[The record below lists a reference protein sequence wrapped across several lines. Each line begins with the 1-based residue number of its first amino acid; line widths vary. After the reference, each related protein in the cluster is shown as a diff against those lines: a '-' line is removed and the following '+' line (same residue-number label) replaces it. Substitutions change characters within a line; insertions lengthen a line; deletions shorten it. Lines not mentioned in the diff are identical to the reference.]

1 MIDRNQQ
8 ETTAMSIFSRLTDII
23 NSNISALLDKA
34 ENPEKMIRMVIQE
47 MEDTLVEVRSSTA
60 RVMAEKK
67 TLTRR
72 LEQLRAQAEDWEYK
86 AELALSKDR
95 EDLARSALA
104 EKAAIQSRVEATEAD
119 LFKLDETLDKLD
131 GEINQLQDK
140 LNDAR
145 ARQKTIV
152 MRTRATSTRRDVRKQ
167 LSNQAIDNAMDKFEH
182 YERKIDQMEGQIDSD
197 KVEHRGLQA
206 EFDELA
212 REENIDQE
220 LRELKDRLKS
230 K

>member
-1 MIDRNQQ
+1 
-8 ETTAMSIFSRLTDII
+8 MSIFSRLSDII

-72 LEQLRAQAEDWEYK
+72 LDQLRAQAEDWEYK

-95 EDLARSALA
+95 EDLARAALL
-104 EKAAIQSRVEATEAD
+104 EKAAIQTRVETTEAD

-131 GEINQLQDK
+131 GEINLLQEK

-167 LSNQAIDNAMDKFEH
+167 LSNQAIDNAMDKFEY

-197 KVEHRGLQA
+197 SVEQKGLQA

-220 LRELKDRLKS
+220 LQELKDRVKS

>member
-1 MIDRNQQ
+1 
-8 ETTAMSIFSRLTDII
+8 MSIFSRLSDII
-23 NSNISALLDKA
+23 NSNISSLLDKA
-34 ENPEKMIRMVIQE
+34 ENPEKLIRMVIQE

-67 TLTRR
+67 TVTRR
-72 LEQLRAQAEDWEYK
+72 LDQLRAQAEDWEYK
-86 AELALSKDR
+86 AELALSKER
-95 EDLARSALA
+95 EDLARAALL
-104 EKAAIQSRVEATEAD
+104 EKATLQARVEATEAD

-131 GEINQLQDK
+131 GEISLLQDK

-152 MRTRATSTRRDVRKQ
+152 MRTRATTTRRDVRKQ
-167 LSNQAIDNAMDKFEH
+167 LSNQAIDNAMDKFEY
-182 YERKIDQMEGQIDSD
+182 YERKIDMMEGQIES
-197 KVEHRGLQA
+197 EGAEQRGLQV

-212 REENIDQE
+212 REENIDKE
-220 LRELKDRLKS
+220 LQELKDRLKS

>member
-1 MIDRNQQ
+1 
-8 ETTAMSIFSRLTDII
+8 MSIFSRLSDII

-72 LEQLRAQAEDWEYK
+72 LDQLRAQVEDWEYK

-95 EDLARSALA
+95 EDLARAALL
-104 EKAAIQSRVEATEAD
+104 EKAAIQARVEATEAD

-131 GEINQLQDK
+131 GEIHLLQEK

-197 KVEHRGLQA
+197 SVEQKGLQA

-212 REENIDQE
+212 REENIDRE
-220 LRELKDRLKS
+220 LRELKDRVKS

>member
-1 MIDRNQQ
+1 
-8 ETTAMSIFSRLTDII
+8 MSIFSRLSDII
-23 NSNISALLDKA
+23 NSNISSLLDKA

-86 AELALSKDR
+86 AELALSKER
-95 EDLARSALA
+95 EDLARSALL
-104 EKAAIQSRVEATEAD
+104 EKAAIQTRVETTEAD
-119 LFKLDETLDKLD
+119 MFKLDETLDKLD
-131 GEINQLQDK
+131 GEIHLLQEK

-167 LSNQAIDNAMDKFEH
+167 LSNQAIDNAMDKFEY

-197 KVEHRGLQA
+197 SVEQKGLQA

-212 REENIDQE
+212 RAENIDQE
-220 LRELKDRLKS
+220 LQDLKDRLKS

>member
-1 MIDRNQQ
+1 
-8 ETTAMSIFSRLTDII
+8 MSIFSRLSDII
-23 NSNISALLDKA
+23 NSNISSLLDKA

-86 AELALSKDR
+86 AELALSKER
-95 EDLARSALA
+95 EDLARSALL
-104 EKAAIQSRVEATEAD
+104 EKATIQTRVETTEAD
-119 LFKLDETLDKLD
+119 MFKLDETLDKLD
-131 GEINQLQDK
+131 GEIHLLQEK

-152 MRTRATSTRRDVRKQ
+152 MRTRATTTRRDVRKQ
-167 LSNQAIDNAMDKFEH
+167 LSNQAIDNAMDKFEY

-197 KVEHRGLQA
+197 SVEQKGLQA

-220 LRELKDRLKS
+220 LQDLKDRLKS

>member
-1 MIDRNQQ
+1 
-8 ETTAMSIFSRLTDII
+8 MSIFSRLTDII

-72 LEQLRAQAEDWEYK
+72 LEQLRAQAEDWEFK

>member
-95 EDLARSALA
+95 EDLARSALT

-197 KVEHRGLQA
+197 KVEQRGLQA

-212 REENIDQE
+212 REENIDKE

>member
-1 MIDRNQQ
+1 
-8 ETTAMSIFSRLTDII
+8 MSIFSRLSDII

-72 LEQLRAQAEDWEYK
+72 LDQLRAQAEDWVYK

-95 EDLARSALA
+95 EDLARAALL
-104 EKAAIQSRVEATEAD
+104 EKATIQTRVETTEAD

-131 GEINQLQDK
+131 GEINLLQEK

-167 LSNQAIDNAMDKFEH
+167 LSNQAIDNAMDKFEY

-197 KVEHRGLQA
+197 SVEQKGLQA

-220 LRELKDRLKS
+220 LQELKDRVKS

>member
-1 MIDRNQQ
+1 
-8 ETTAMSIFSRLTDII
+8 MSIFSRLSDII
-23 NSNISALLDKA
+23 NSNISSLLDKA

-86 AELALSKDR
+86 AELALSKER
-95 EDLARSALA
+95 EDLARSALL
-104 EKAAIQSRVEATEAD
+104 EKATIQSRVETTEAD
-119 LFKLDETLDKLD
+119 MFKLDETLDKLD
-131 GEINQLQDK
+131 GEIHLLQEK

-167 LSNQAIDNAMDKFEH
+167 LSNQAIDNAMDKFEY

-197 KVEHRGLQA
+197 SVEQKGLQA

-212 REENIDQE
+212 RAENIDQE
-220 LRELKDRLKS
+220 LQDLKDRLKS

>member
-1 MIDRNQQ
+1 
-8 ETTAMSIFSRLTDII
+8 MSIFSRLSDII
-23 NSNISALLDKA
+23 NSNISSLLDKA

-86 AELALSKDR
+86 AELALSKER
-95 EDLARSALA
+95 EDLARSALL
-104 EKAAIQSRVEATEAD
+104 EKATIQTRVETTEAD
-119 LFKLDETLDKLD
+119 MFKLDETLDKLD
-131 GEINQLQDK
+131 GEIHLLQEK

-152 MRTRATSTRRDVRKQ
+152 MRTRATTTRRDVRKQ
-167 LSNQAIDNAMDKFEH
+167 LSNQAIDNAMDKFEY

-197 KVEHRGLQA
+197 SVEQKGLQA

-212 REENIDQE
+212 RAENIDQE
-220 LRELKDRLKS
+220 LQDLKDRLKS

>member
-1 MIDRNQQ
+1 
-8 ETTAMSIFSRLTDII
+8 MSIFSRLSDII

-72 LEQLRAQAEDWEYK
+72 LDQLRAQTEDWEYK

-95 EDLARSALA
+95 EDLARAALL
-104 EKAAIQSRVEATEAD
+104 EKAAIQTRVETTEAD

-131 GEINQLQDK
+131 GEINLLQEK

-167 LSNQAIDNAMDKFEH
+167 LGNQAIDNAMDKFEY

-197 KVEHRGLQA
+197 SVEQKGLQA

-212 REENIDQE
+212 REENIDQA
-220 LRELKDRLKS
+220 LRELKDRVKS

>member
-1 MIDRNQQ
+1 
-8 ETTAMSIFSRLTDII
+8 MSIFSRLTDII

-95 EDLARSALA
+95 EDLARSALT

-197 KVEHRGLQA
+197 KVEQRGLQA

-212 REENIDQE
+212 REENIDKE

>member
-1 MIDRNQQ
+1 
-8 ETTAMSIFSRLTDII
+8 MSIFSRLTDII

-95 EDLARSALA
+95 EDLARSALT
-104 EKAAIQSRVEATEAD
+104 EKAAIRSRVEATEAD

-152 MRTRATSTRRDVRKQ
+152 MRTQATSTRRDVRKQ

-197 KVEHRGLQA
+197 KVEQRGLQA

-212 REENIDQE
+212 REENIDKE

>member
-1 MIDRNQQ
+1 
-8 ETTAMSIFSRLTDII
+8 MSIFSRLSDII
-23 NSNISALLDKA
+23 NSNISSLLDKA
-34 ENPEKMIRMVIQE
+34 ENPEKLIRMVIQE

-67 TLTRR
+67 TVTRR
-72 LEQLRAQAEDWEYK
+72 LDQLRAQAEDWEYK
-86 AELALSKDR
+86 AELALSKER
-95 EDLARSALA
+95 EDLARAALL
-104 EKAAIQSRVEATEAD
+104 EKATLQARVEATEAD

-131 GEINQLQDK
+131 GEIGLLQDK

-152 MRTRATSTRRDVRKQ
+152 MRTRATTTRRDVRKQ
-167 LSNQAIDNAMDKFEH
+167 LSNQAIDNAMDKFEY
-182 YERKIDQMEGQIDSD
+182 YERKIDMMEGQIES
-197 KVEHRGLQA
+197 EGAEQRGLQV

-212 REENIDQE
+212 REENIDKE
-220 LRELKDRLKS
+220 LQELKDRLKS

>member
-1 MIDRNQQ
+1 MYSPQ
-8 ETTAMSIFSRLTDII
+8 TALIK
-23 NSNISALLDKA
+23 SNTSALLDKA

-72 LEQLRAQAEDWEYK
+72 LDQLRAQAEDWEYK

-95 EDLARSALA
+95 EDLARAALL
-104 EKAAIQSRVEATEAD
+104 EKATIQTRVETTEAD

-131 GEINQLQDK
+131 GEINLLQEK

-167 LSNQAIDNAMDKFEH
+167 LSNQAIDNAMDKFEY

-197 KVEHRGLQA
+197 SVEQKGLQA

-220 LRELKDRLKS
+220 LQELKDRVKS

>member
-1 MIDRNQQ
+1 
-8 ETTAMSIFSRLTDII
+8 MSIFSRLSDII
-23 NSNISALLDKA
+23 NSNISSLLDKA

-86 AELALSKDR
+86 AELALSKER
-95 EDLARSALA
+95 EDLARSALL
-104 EKAAIQSRVEATEAD
+104 EKATIQTRVETTEAD
-119 LFKLDETLDKLD
+119 MFKLDETLDKLD
-131 GEINQLQDK
+131 GEIHLLQEK

-167 LSNQAIDNAMDKFEH
+167 LSNQAIDNAMDKFEY

-197 KVEHRGLQA
+197 SVEQKGLQA

-220 LRELKDRLKS
+220 LQDLKDRLKS

>member
-1 MIDRNQQ
+1 
-8 ETTAMSIFSRLTDII
+8 MSIFSRLSDII

-72 LEQLRAQAEDWEYK
+72 LDQLRAQAEDWEYK

-95 EDLARSALA
+95 EDLARAALL
-104 EKAAIQSRVEATEAD
+104 EKATIQTRVETTEAD

-131 GEINQLQDK
+131 GEIHLLQEK

-167 LSNQAIDNAMDKFEH
+167 LSNQAIDNAMDKFEY

-197 KVEHRGLQA
+197 SVEQKGLQS

-220 LRELKDRLKS
+220 LQELKDRVKS